1 MSQCGSSSCAFRI
14 VYAVSITIGS
24 SVLPLTLRA
33 RIEGAVMRFPGTGE
47 GVARLVLVSIVKVDM
62 ARPSNGLT
70 LTPPVE
76 GRYGSETQGTLHLR
90 QTSNGQVREV
100 DWLSRVT
107 MEMM

>member
-14 VYAVSITIGS
+14 VYAVSITIGC

-70 LTPPVE
+70 LPPPVE
-76 GRYGSETQGTLHLR
+76 ARYAPVTQGTRHLR
-90 QTSNGQVREV
+90 QTSSDQVREAIG
-100 DWLSRVT
+100 LSRVT
-107 MEMM
+107 MET